1 MVKRSRKKRRGL
13 GSSAATHTAEAA
25 RAARDIEYAAATLVN
40 KARHGQC
47 TVATVEYAKMQQ
59 AIGRFDAHNH
69 SGGKAWKPETAI
81 REASRE
87 YNDYCVSESTHA
99 RTVSGRRRRR

>member
-1 MVKRSRKKRRGL
+1 MRKKNRSRRSL
-13 GSSAATHTAEAA
+13 GSSAVVHTAEAS

-47 TVATVEYAKMQQ
+47 TAATVEYAKMQQ

-99 RTVSGRRRRR
+99 RAVSGRRRRR